1 MFILLLIGAVVY
13 GRIMIKNRLESG
25 KPGEREKVGRF
36 LWIAGWVI
44 ATTPIAVVSIP
55 IVMIAFVSPF
65 VSYPMSGFIGFES
78 MLGYTFEGIVVG
90 AFVAFI
96 GRKYMRGEST
106 FIIKEAPRAEDR
118 VPQIDEVT
126 ITTDGTKPKM
136 EPKKVEVSSYLFSL
150 LMCIYIFFIPFIG
163 NKDTSN
169 GSSSEAAG
177 IAFLTSF
184 PAAVFGF
191 FILFAL
197 PVALLTKS
205 AQTAE
210 SRQTA
215 IRKSR
220 KAMFLAGTL
229 LVWAIGATV
238 IVVVPKLV

>member
-1 MFILLLIGAVVY
+1 MFLLLLLGAAVY
-13 GRIMIKNRLESG
+13 GRIMIKNQLESG

-44 ATTPIAVVSIP
+44 AAIP

-65 VSYPMSGFIGFES
+65 VSYPLSGFIGFES
-78 MLGYTFEGIVVG
+78 MLDYTFEGMVVG

-106 FIIKEAPRAEDR
+106 FIIKEAPRTEDR
-118 VPQIDEVT
+118 VPQIDEVN
-126 ITTDGTKPKM
+126 ITTDGTKTKM
-136 EPKKVEVSSYLFSL
+136 EPKKVEVLSLVFSL
-150 LMCIYIFFIPFIG
+150 LMCVYIFITPFIG
-163 NKDTSN
+163 NKGTSN

-184 PAAVFGF
+184 PAALVGF
-191 FILFAL
+191 FILFAI
-197 PVALLTKS
+197 PAALITKS
-205 AQTAE
+205 AQTAQ

-215 IRKSR
+215 IRRSR

-238 IVVVPKLV
+238 LVVIPRLV

>member
-1 MFILLLIGAVVY
+1 MFLLLLIGAVVY
-13 GRIMIKNRLESG
+13 GRIMIKNSLESG
-25 KPGEREKVGRF
+25 KPGEREKVGRVI
-36 LWIAGWVI
+36 WIAGWVI
-44 ATTPIAVVSIP
+44 AAIP
-55 IVMIAFVSPF
+55 ILILTCVSPF

-78 MLGYTFEGIVVG
+78 MIEYTFEGIVVG
-90 AFVAFI
+90 SFFAYI

-106 FIIKEAPRAEDR
+106 FIIKEAPRTRDS
-118 VPQIDEVT
+118 VPQIDEVNVANDRT
-126 ITTDGTKPKM
+126 NPKR
-136 EPKKVEVSSYLFSL
+136 EPKKVEVWSYLFSL

-163 NKDTSN
+163 VEETSN

-184 PAAVFGF
+184 PAALFGL
-191 FILFAL
+191 FILFGL

-220 KAMFLAGTL
+220 KAMFLAGAL
-229 LVWAIGATV
+229 LVWGIVATV
-238 IVVVPKLV
+238 IVVIPRLV

>member
-1 MFILLLIGAVVY
+1 MFELLLIGAVVY

-36 LWIAGWVI
+36 LWIAGLVI
-44 ATTPIAVVSIP
+44 AAIP
-55 IVMIAFVSPF
+55 IVIIAFVSPF
-65 VSYPMSGFIGFES
+65 VSYPLSGFIGFES
-78 MLGYTFEGIVVG
+78 MLGYTFEGIVAGV
-90 AFVAFI
+90 FFSFI

-106 FIIKEAPRAEDR
+106 FIIKEAPRTEDR
-118 VPQIDEVT
+118 VPQIDEVK

-136 EPKKVEVSSYLFSL
+136 EPKRVEVRSYLFSL

-177 IAFLTSF
+177 RLFLTSF
-184 PAAVFGF
+184 PAALLGLFLLFG
-191 FILFAL
+191 L

-210 SRQTA
+210 ARKTA

-220 KAMFLAGTL
+220 GGIVLAGMML
-229 LVWAIGATV
+229 LWAILGTV
-238 IVVVPKLV
+238 LVVVPRLV

>member
-1 MFILLLIGAVVY
+1 MFLLLLIGAVVY

-25 KPGEREKVGRF
+25 KPGAREKVGRVV
-36 LWIAGWVI
+36 WIAGWVI
-44 ATTPIAVVSIP
+44 AATPIVI
-55 IVMIAFVSPF
+55 ITFVSPF
-65 VSYPMSGFIGFES
+65 VSYPLSGFIGFES
-78 MLGYTFEGIVVG
+78 MLGYTFQGIVVG

-106 FIIKEAPRAEDR
+106 FIIKEAPRTEDR
-118 VPQIDEVT
+118 VPQIDKVNV
-126 ITTDGTKPKM
+126 TTDGTKPKM

-150 LMCIYIFFIPFIG
+150 LMCIYIFFLPFIG

-220 KAMFLAGTL
+220 KALFLAGTL

-238 IVVVPKLV
+238 IVVVPRLV

>member
-1 MFILLLIGAVVY
+1 MFGLLLIGAVVY

-25 KPGEREKVGRF
+25 KPGEREKVGRVV
-36 LWIAGWVI
+36 WIAGWVI
-44 ATTPIAVVSIP
+44 AAIP
-55 IVMIAFVSPF
+55 IVMIACVSPF
-65 VSYPMSGFIGFES
+65 VSYPLSGFIGFES
-78 MLGYTFEGIVVG
+78 MLGYTFQGIVVG

-106 FIIKEAPRAEDR
+106 FIIKEAPRTEDR

-126 ITTDGTKPKM
+126 VTTEGTKTKM

-163 NKDTSN
+163 FKDTSN
-169 GSSSEAAG
+169 GRSATLLA

-184 PAAVFGF
+184 PAALLGLFLLFG
-191 FILFAL
+191 L

-210 SRQTA
+210 ARKTA

-220 KAMFLAGTL
+220 GAIVLAGMML
-229 LVWAIGATV
+229 LWAILGTV
-238 IVVVPKLV
+238 LVVVPRLV

>member
-1 MFILLLIGAVVY
+1 MFLLLLIGAVVY

-44 ATTPIAVVSIP
+44 AAIP
-55 IVMIAFVSPF
+55 IVIIAFVSPF
-65 VSYPMSGFIGFES
+65 VSYPLSGFIGFES
-78 MLGYTFEGIVVG
+78 MLEYTFEGIVVG

-106 FIIKEAPRAEDR
+106 FIIKEAPRTEDR
-118 VPQIDEVT
+118 VPQIGEVN

-136 EPKKVEVSSYLFSL
+136 EPKKVEVLSCLFSL
-150 LMCIYIFFIPFIG
+150 LMCIYIFFIPFIL
-163 NKDTSN
+163 NKYTSN

-205 AQTAE
+205 AQTFTEREA
-210 SRQTA
+210 A
-215 IRKSR
+215 IRRSR
-220 KAMFLAGTL
+220 KAMFFAGTL

-238 IVVVPKLV
+238 LVVVPRLV

>member
-1 MFILLLIGAVVY
+1 MFLLLLIGAVVY

-44 ATTPIAVVSIP
+44 AAIP
-55 IVMIAFVSPF
+55 IVIIAFVSPF
-65 VSYPMSGFIGFES
+65 VSYPLSGFIGFES
-78 MLGYTFEGIVVG
+78 MLEYTFEGIVVG

-96 GRKYMRGEST
+96 GRKYTRGEST
-106 FIIKEAPRAEDR
+106 FIIKEAPRTEDR
-118 VPQIDEVT
+118 VPQIDEVN

-136 EPKKVEVSSYLFSL
+136 EPKKVEVRSYLFSL

-210 SRQTA
+210 ARKTA

-220 KAMFLAGTL
+220 GAIVLAGMML
-229 LVWAIGATV
+229 LWAILGTV
-238 IVVVPKLV
+238 LVVVPRLV